1 MVNTDQFK
9 TYDTEKVK
17 PKLFNKEFIY
27 ISGICI
33 YVDCEPFNKR
43 KTRLNICVTH
53 RISYTKKWSGS
64 IKGCR

>member
-1 MVNTDQFK
+1 M
-9 TYDTEKVK
+9 Y
-17 PKLFNKEFIY
+17 Y
-27 ISGICI
+27 I
-33 YVDCEPFNKR
+33 YVDCEPFNKS